1 MANMVNYNGVDL
13 PDINTV
19 WTGVAKE
26 TCPYAVILG
35 GEGEYDLVLTTL
47 PIVADD
53 AQQIELLVC
62 MLENG
67 EWGQADIVSMSGAE
81 LWGSFSEI
89 FIWSSYDICMS
100 DGTVV
105 FAGAGDTNNNIIES
119 KGDGFALY
127 NGVKLPNIDAVW
139 TDELKA
145 QYPHATLS
153 EGDFSSITPNN
164 IYNILVL
171 ANSLLLDPDDNE
183 LCIPKGESYIEFLS
197 VKNELDASAFQEV
210 LGVPITPNTW
220 IQIDSETQIENDLYV
235 ADCAPLWSSLD
246 LLSMIDNSVHIAA
259 SDPIPLDGMNVI
271 EWDGVTDGLEPFGG
285 IETMHM
291 WKVRSALSDAE
302 RAGAVC
308 AVTKTT
314 DTYKISV
321 ADYLAW
327 NEMSS
332 IIIAGSILDSSFDVV
347 WLHYNSEDDNGLYI
361 NGTTTDDGYLYV
373 SLIAYTPASADH
385 EPEPDPGTDPEP
397 EEPEPEEPEPEEPEP
412 EEPEPINPLVAAFW
426 AGFAAGVPG

>member
-19 WTGVAKE
+19 WTGSLKE
-26 TCPYAVILG
+26 AVPYAVILG
-35 GEGEYDLVLTTL
+35 GEVEYDLVLTTL

-53 AQQIELLVC
+53 TQQIELLAC
-62 MLENG
+62 LLEDG
-67 EWGQADIVSMSGAE
+67 EWGQADILSMSGAE
-81 LWGSFSEI
+81 IWGFFSDI

-105 FAGAGDTNNNIIES
+105 FAGAGDTNPNITES

-139 TDELKA
+139 DKETYPSACTLGADGAYNLIITQYAIVKKPTMLGFAEGTSKSCSYKYFTTEDAMAKFCEAAGITLEDAYAYGLKVGEWVVCECMSDER
-145 QYPHATLS
+145 
-153 EGDFSSITPNN
+153 
-164 IYNILVL
+164 
-171 ANSLLLDPDDNE
+171 
-183 LCIPKGESYIEFLS
+183 
-197 VKNELDASAFQEV
+197 
-210 LGVPITPNTW
+210 
-220 IQIDSETQIENDLYV
+220 V
-235 ADCAPLWSSLD
+235 ADDVFWTSHDILNEDGSTYL
-246 LLSMIDNSVHIAA
+246 AA

-271 EWDGVTDGLEPFGG
+271 EWNGVTDGLEQFGG
-285 IETMHM
+285 IETVYM

-314 DTYKISV
+314 DTYKISY
-321 ADYLAW
+321 AEYLAW

-332 IIIAGSILDSSFDVV
+332 IIIAGSILDSAFRVV

-361 NGTTTDDGYLYV
+361 EGTPTDDGYLYV
-373 SLIAYTPASADH
+373 SLIAYTPAST
-385 EPEPDPGTDPEP
+385 EPEEPDPDPGTD
-397 EEPEPEEPEPEEPEP
+397 PEP

>member
-53 AQQIELLVC
+53 AQQIELLAC
-62 MLENG
+62 PLEDG
-67 EWGQADIVSMSGAE
+67 EWGQAQITTYSGAE
-81 LWGSFSEI
+81 LFGLLSET

-105 FAGAGDTNNNIIES
+105 FAGAVDTNPNITES

-139 TDELKA
+139 DKETYPSACILGAGGAYNLIITQYAIVKKPTMLGFAEGTSKACSYKYFTTEYAMAKFCEALGMTLEDAYAYGLKVG
-145 QYPHATLS
+145 
-153 EGDFSSITPNN
+153 EWV
-164 IYNILVL
+164 VL
-171 ANSLLLDPDDNE
+171 E
-183 LCIPKGESYIEFLS
+183 CM
-197 VKNELDASAFQEV
+197 SAER
-210 LGVPITPNTW
+210 
-220 IQIDSETQIENDLYV
+220 V
-235 ADCAPLWSSLD
+235 ADDVFWTSHDILNEDGSTYL
-246 LLSMIDNSVHIAA
+246 AA

-271 EWDGVTDGLEPFGG
+271 EWNGVTDGLVGLHDFGIAAYIVTDEPFAFTDGDKWVAVVT
-285 IETMHM
+285 I
-291 WKVRSALSDAE
+291 SALVGSYSIYSNERSGCYFVNNSSDGYGLWCFSIE
-302 RAGAVC
+302 P
-308 AVTKTT
+308 
-314 DTYKISV
+314 
-321 ADYLAW
+321 
-327 NEMSS
+327 NEMYYPLALGANLPNEG
-332 IIIAGSILDSSFDVV
+332 IVGT
-347 WLHYNSEDDNGLYI
+347 GLYQFSL
-361 NGTTTDDGYLYV
+361 GDQQLYTTLF
-373 SLIAYTPASADH
+373 AYTPAST
-385 EPEPDPGTDPEP
+385 EPEEPDPDPGTD
-397 EEPEPEEPEPEEPEP
+397 PEP